1 MTISQLK
8 LKLGASLIISI
19 VGAIP
24 FHTNAA
30 PASTEDFARG
40 RILVEPRAGLSNDE
54 FDKILKVHGGKRRKL
69 GQGNVHIVDLPG
81 NASETAVI
89 EKLKHDPNLKFVE
102 LDRRVKAGMAV
113 TDPYIGSEWHIA
125 KIGAQNAWDTTQG
138 AGVTIAI
145 LDSGV
150 DTTHP
155 DLAQNLVPGYNAYD
169 NNNDVSDVCGHGTA
183 VAGTAAAA
191 TNNATGV
198 AGVAGNAK
206 IMPVRIAYYDAT
218 YGCYAYFSTIA
229 SGLTYAADHGVRIAN
244 ISYPG
249 ISGSAAVESA
259 ASYMKSKGGL
269 VFVAAGN
276 TNSDPGFAPS
286 ASMIMVSATD
296 SNDAK
301 ASFSSYG
308 NYVNVSAP
316 GAGIWTTSRGG
327 AYQPWNGTSFS
338 SPVTAG
344 VAALMLAAGPT
355 LSNAKIEQLI
365 YSTSVDLG
373 AAGRDPVFGYGRVN
387 AAAAVQAAAST
398 VVLVDSQAPSAVI
411 NAPIGSSTVSGLVAV
426 DASSSDNVGV
436 ARVELQVNGTTV
448 ATDNS
453 APFSFSWDSK
463 GVANG
468 MANLVAVA
476 YDAAGN
482 RGQSATV
489 AVNVANAVVP
499 IIVDTTPPAV
509 KFNNPVAG
517 AVAGNVSVNVSATDN
532 SGAAG
537 ISQTLYI
544 DGKLTAKGTG
554 GMLSYNWNTR
564 KMSSGSHTLQ
574 AISKDAAG
582 NTGSATV
589 SVTTR

>member
-24 FHTNAA
+24 FHANAA
-30 PASTEDFARG
+30 PASTEDYARG

-155 DLAQNLVPGYNAYD
+155 DLAPNLVAGYNAYD

-191 TNNATGV
+191 TNNAAGV

-276 TNSDPGFAPS
+276 TNSDPGFASS
-286 ASMIMVSATD
+286 ASMIIVSATD

-355 LSNAKIEQLI
+355 LSNTKIEQLI

-499 IIVDTTPPAV
+499 IVVDTTPPAV

>member
-89 EKLKHDPNLKFVE
+89 EKLKQNPNLKFVE

-155 DLAQNLVPGYNAYD
+155 DLAPNLVAGYNAYD

-355 LSNAKIEQLI
+355 LSNTKIEQLI

>member
-8 LKLGASLIISI
+8 LNLGASLIISV

-24 FHTNAA
+24 FHANAT
-30 PASTEDFARG
+30 PAGTEDFARG

-81 NASETAVI
+81 SASETAVV
-89 EKLKHDPNLKFVE
+89 ERLKHNPNLKFAE
-102 LDRRVKAGMAV
+102 LDRRVKAGLAV

-125 KIGAQNAWDTTQG
+125 KIGAQTAWDTTQG
-138 AGVTIAI
+138 VGVTIAI
-145 LDSGV
+145 LDSGI
-150 DTTHP
+150 DTSHP
-155 DLAQNLVPGYNAYD
+155 DLAPNLVAGYNFYD

-191 TNNATGV
+191 SNNAMGV

-218 YGCYAYFSTIA
+218 KGCYAYFSTIA
-229 SGLTYAADHGVRIAN
+229 SGLTYAADHGARIAN
-244 ISYPG
+244 ISFAG
-249 ISGSAAVESA
+249 VSGSSSVQSA
-259 ASYMKSKGGL
+259 ANYMKSKGGL
-269 VFVAAGN
+269 VFIGAGN
-276 TNSDPGFAPS
+276 TNSDPGYPS
-286 ASMIMVSATD
+286 SSSMIVVSATD

-308 NYVNVSAP
+308 NYVAVSAP
-316 GAGIWTTSRGG
+316 GAGIWTTSRGA
-327 AYQPWNGTSFS
+327 AYQAWNGTSFS

-344 VAALMLAAGPT
+344 VAALMLAAGPS
-355 LSNAKIEQLI
+355 LSSDKIEQLL

-387 AAAAVQAAAST
+387 AAAAIQAAAST
-398 VVLVDSQAPSAVI
+398 VVMVDTQAPSAVI

-426 DASSSDNVGV
+426 DASASDIVGV

-448 ATDNS
+448 ATDSS
-453 APFSFSWDSK
+453 APFAFSWDSN

-468 MANLVAVA
+468 MANLVAAA
-476 YDAAGN
+476 YDSAGN
-482 RGQSATV
+482 RGESATV
-489 AVNVANAVVP
+489 AVNVANSVAPVV
-499 IIVDTTPPAV
+499 VDTIAPVV
-509 KFNNPVAG
+509 KINNPVAG

-537 ISQTLYI
+537 IAQTLYI
-544 DGKLTAKGTG
+544 DGKLVAKGAG
-554 GMLSYNWNTR
+554 GTLSYNWNTR
-564 KMSSGSHTLQ
+564 KAASGTHTIK
-574 AISKDAAG
+574 AVSKDTAG
-582 NTGSATV
+582 NTGSSTV
-589 SVTTR
+589 SVTR

>member
-89 EKLKHDPNLKFVE
+89 EKLKQNPNLKFVE

>member
-89 EKLKHDPNLKFVE
+89 EKLKQNPNLKFVE

-426 DASSSDNVGV
+426 DASSSDNIGV